1 MEGAPKVKKEVT
13 EHSLLK
19 DETQNSMRRIIP
31 IENYRRMIWGRRT
44 EQFWASLS
52 GGPGSVTQARI
63 QALQWHSRGSESYR
77 ITGGNGQCSTSPH

>member
-44 EQFWASLS
+44 EQFWASLLH
-52 GGPGSVTQARI
+52 PPIDNKCPV
-63 QALQWHSRGSESYR
+63 
-77 ITGGNGQCSTSPH
+77 SPHQLPPFVHLVFSPAKVSLGAGNSQ